1 MPRNKPW
8 TDDENDK
15 IISAYF
21 ELSKI
26 IKSEGANL
34 SKFIKNFIERE
45 NFTRSKG
52 AVERK
57 FANISAVLDEIG
69 HEYISNFKPLPHYQ
83 SSMRKKVLERLNQDI
98 D

>member
-1 MPRNKPW
+1 MSRNKPW

>member
-26 IKSEGANL
+26 IKSEGANI

-45 NFTRSKG
+45 NFNRTKG

-57 FANISAVLDEIG
+57 FANISAVLDEVDQ
-69 HEYISNFKPLPHYQ
+69 EFISNFKPLPHYQ
-83 SSMRKKVLERLNQDI
+83 SSLRKKVLEKLKLGI

>member
-69 HEYISNFKPLPHYQ
+69 YEYISNFKPLPHYQ

>member
-34 SKFIKNFIERE
+34 SKFIKIFIERE